1 MASDWL
7 RTRGRGVHL
16 TIRDI
21 DCRDF
26 DAERLAKDL
35 HDLHVNVLSFFCAGY
50 VTVHPTSL
58 SLRISPFL
66 NGRDLTGEIVD
77 ALHRYGIKAVA
88 AMDLSLIPETV
99 ANEHPDW
106 LSLDASGEP
115 YRANRDLGNF
125 YIACPHSGYQNEYLE
140 LVLRELVSRYDLDGI
155 KFGGG
160 SYGFT
165 SYGNGICH
173 CSRCREAYRAF
184 SGREIP
190 LKEDPAD
197 PAWVEFQR
205 WRQEAVVQRTRFLYQ
220 LVKSLNPDLPVMCNS
235 VCFGDPDWTIRGALD
250 IERMA
255 ENIDAVQVEAQ
266 TRIRVDGDHGEW
278 QFLLWPSEEAS
289 FLTNVSDHQIW
300 VLASYFQAWPWR
312 RNAVPPAEQKIY
324 MAQMYANGGSA
335 IVNLSG
341 GPPAVHQDQRGFAA
355 IRSLYEFVER
365 NADYY
370 DGDASAADVAVVY
383 SQNTLFNYDREE
395 PKRYVDAIRG
405 VEQALAEH
413 HIPFDVISDRLLI
426 PERLAKYRTV
436 VLPSTAC
443 MTEEAAESLR
453 KYVENGGSVVATF
466 ETSLYGPDGRKRDD
480 FLLADLLGVSRA
492 DTVPVTGKQNGVYK
506 QAYLKVRHKDHP
518 LLADL
523 GDTTVIPAANRYC
536 RVRLRG
542 EKAEVPLTLSAAFR
556 VFPEGMSYTTDPDPD
571 DPMLIAKEHPSGGR
585 TVYFAGQ
592 PDLAF
597 LRFGYPDWGLLL
609 ANAVRWASGGRV
621 PLEAEAPSTLLVTL
635 RKQDN
640 RRLVHLVNLNGGRRM
655 FRQMIPACDVK
666 ILLRS
671 EPAFRP
677 HRAFLLSDLRSLPM
691 AEEKDGVSVRIPRV
705 EDYDVLVIEGEPD
718 TR

>member
-1 MASDWL
+1 MASEWL

-16 TIRDI
+16 TIRDV

-50 VTVHPTSL
+50 ITVHPTSL
-58 SLRISPFL
+58 SLRTSPFL
-66 NGRDLTGEIVD
+66 GGRDLTGEIVA

-99 ANEHPDW
+99 AGEHPEW
-106 LSLDASGEP
+106 RSLDARGEP

-125 YIACPHSGYQNEYLE
+125 YIACPLSGYQNEFLE
-140 LVLRELVSRYDLDGI
+140 QVLRELVSRYDLDGI

-165 SYGNGICH
+165 SYGNGICY

-184 SGREIP
+184 SGRELP
-190 LKEDPAD
+190 GREDASD
-197 PAWVEFQR
+197 PAWGAFQR
-205 WRQEAVVQRTRFLYQ
+205 WRREAVVERTRFLYR
-220 LVKSLNPDLPVMCNS
+220 LVKSQNPDLPVMCNS
-235 VCFGDPDWTIRGALD
+235 VCFGDPGWTLRGALD

-255 ENIDAVQVEAQ
+255 EHIDAVQVEAQ
-266 TRIRVDGDHGEW
+266 TRVRVDGDRGEW
-278 QFLLWPSEEAS
+278 QFLLWPSEEAN
-289 FLTNVSDHQIW
+289 FLTSVSNRQIW

-355 IRSLYEFVER
+355 VRSLFEFVER

-383 SQNTLFNYDREE
+383 SQNTLFNYDRQE
-395 PKRYVDAIRG
+395 PERYVDSIRG

-426 PERLAKYRTV
+426 PERLAKYRTI

-443 MTEEAAESLR
+443 MTEEAAESLK

-466 ETSLYGPDGRKRDD
+466 ETSLYDPDGRKRDD
-480 FLLADLLGVSRA
+480 FLLADLLGVSHA
-492 DTVPVTGKQNGVYK
+492 DTLQVTGREDGVYK
-506 QAYLKVRHKDHP
+506 QAYLNVRLGDHP
-518 LLADL
+518 LLSDL

-542 EKAEVPLTLSAAFR
+542 EKAAVPLTLSAAFR
-556 VFPEGMSYTTDPDPD
+556 VFPEGMSYTLEPDPG
-571 DPMLIAKEHPSGGR
+571 DPMLVAREHPSGGR

-609 ANAVRWASGGRV
+609 TNAVRWASGGRL
-621 PLEAEAPSTLLVTL
+621 PLEAEAPPTLLVTL
-635 RKQDN
+635 RKQEN
-640 RRLVHLVNLNGGRRM
+640 CRLVHLVNLNGGRRM
-655 FRQMIPACDVK
+655 FRQMIPARDIK

-677 HRAFLLSDLRSLPM
+677 RRAFLLSNLHSLPL
-691 AEEKDGVSVRIPRV
+691 AEEKDGVSVRVSRV
-705 EDYDVLVIEGEPD
+705 EDYDVLVFEGD
-718 TR
+718 ADSR